1 MALSGG
7 RTAPVRVLKVKPVI
21 KDAMWRTVR
30 ERQRMA
36 REMRAGREC
45 QVRNRVPNIKI
56 TRRVVMM

>member
-1 MALSGG
+1 MPGGWSASGG
-7 RTAPVRVLKVKPVI
+7 VVKFKPVI
-21 KDAMWRTVR
+21 RDAMWRTVR

-45 QVRNRVPNIKI
+45 QVRNSVPNVKI